1 MNLRTYQAYTM
12 AEALAQVKS
21 DLGRD
26 AVILNTRTFKR
37 GGLLGMG
44 GKQMVEI
51 TASADVQVLHPKARN
66 GNPAVAAKANA
77 RLREATNAYSQRVQ
91 PISPPPD
98 HLLNEIGLLKKMVSE
113 LVNDNRAA
121 HVELPPELVEFYT
134 QLIGNEVADEI
145 VREMLAELRATLTP
159 EQLADQPRVRAAL
172 LSSLAQML
180 PTCGPIALSPG
191 DRARVVALI
200 GPTGV
205 GKTTTIAK
213 LAANFKLRENKRV
226 ALITIDTY
234 RIAAVDQLRTYANI
248 INVPIEVVC
257 TPVELSDAVLR
268 HESCDLILIDTAG
281 RSPQDELRLNELR
294 AFLQA
299 ASPDE
304 THLVISSTASTGT
317 MKVAAEQFSALA
329 PQGTGRVILTKL
341 DEAVNFGMIIG
352 VIGKLDASLSYV
364 TTGQDVPDDI
374 AVGEGQQLARL
385 ILGEPATISGTST
398 DGLQGDR
405 SEIQPEEKAEQPS
418 EQKLRSASAGGMP

>member
-37 GGLLGMG
+37 GGVLGMG

-51 TASADVQVLHPKARN
+51 TASADVQVLHPRAKKGRPT
-66 GNPAVAAKANA
+66 PAVNA
-77 RLREATNAYSQRVQ
+77 TSRQREAQHAYSQRAQ
-91 PISPPPD
+91 PGSLPPD
-98 HLLNEIGLLKKMVSE
+98 QLLSEIGLLKKMVTE
-113 LVNDNRAA
+113 LVNDNKAA
-121 HVELPPELVEFYT
+121 NVELPPELVEFYT
-134 QLIGNEVADEI
+134 ELIGNEVADEI
-145 VREMLAELRATLTP
+145 VRKMLAELRSSLTS

-180 PTCGPIALSPG
+180 PTCGPIALGHG

-268 HESCDLILIDTAG
+268 HKNCDLILIDTAG
-281 RSPQDELRLNELR
+281 RSPKDELRLNELR
-294 AFLQA
+294 AFLDA

-304 THLVISSTASTGT
+304 THLVISSTANPST
-317 MKVAAEQFSALA
+317 MKIAAERFSALT
-329 PQGTGRVILTKL
+329 PHGTGRVILTKL

-385 ILGEPATISGTST
+385 ILGERATINCTSGTDQRG
-398 DGLQGDR
+398 DGSGVK
-405 SEIQPEEKAEQPS
+405 P
-418 EQKLRSASAGGMP
+418 EQKLRSATAGGMP